1 MNKENKDNEEIA
13 PSGITRKDAI
23 KKMGKYAALTA
34 LGTFMIL
41 NPKKAQATSASPSK
55 ILRFLIF
62 KFIKILTVNERYINK
77 ILILI
82 QLFFNSELRGRAL
95 TKIRVHYQHKTLL
108 NYIYIW
114 LKA

>member
-41 NPKKAQATSASPSK
+41 NPKKAQASSASPPPSSGGGGAGDESGDPP
-55 ILRFLIF
+55 
-62 KFIKILTVNERYINK
+62 T
-77 ILILI
+77 
-82 QLFFNSELRGRAL
+82 RGSD
-95 TKIRVHYQHKTLL
+95 
-108 NYIYIW
+108 NPPSPPGW
-114 LKA
+114 DD

>member
-41 NPKKAQATSASPSK
+41 NPKKAQATSASPSPSPSPDGGAVVSVVVVAK
-55 ILRFLIF
+55 LHQPLVVGMINVKYTLI
-62 KFIKILTVNERYINK
+62 
-77 ILILI
+77 
-82 QLFFNSELRGRAL
+82 
-95 TKIRVHYQHKTLL
+95 
-108 NYIYIW
+108 
-114 LKA
+114 

>member
-41 NPKKAQATSASPSK
+41 NPKKAQATSASQSPDSGSGDSGGGAGDESGDPPTRGSENPPSPP
-55 ILRFLIF
+55 
-62 KFIKILTVNERYINK
+62 
-77 ILILI
+77 
-82 QLFFNSELRGRAL
+82 G
-95 TKIRVHYQHKTLL
+95 
-108 NYIYIW
+108 W
-114 LKA
+114 DD